1 MNFAV
6 GSLVKVRGREWVV
19 LPDSTAQ
26 LLQLRP
32 IGAPELETTA
42 ILPSLEMVE
51 PAQFGLPDP
60 SNLGDLRSA
69 RLLREAV
76 RLGFRS
82 AVGPFRSLASI
93 AVEPRPYQLV
103 PLLMALR
110 QNPVRLLIADDVGI
124 GKTVEAALVAKEMLA
139 RGEVTRLCVLC
150 PPHLAEQWQSE
161 LETKF
166 GLEAALVL
174 PSTVSKLERQCAPGE
189 SVFERFANTIVSLD
203 YIKSERRRD
212 DFLRTCP
219 DLVIVDEA
227 HTCTQTGAGAQQQ
240 RFRLLQQLSARQDR
254 HIILVTATPH
264 SGNEGAFRSLLSL
277 LKDEFGSFPDDVAP
291 ESRRKE
297 REALARHFVQRR
309 RGDIAKYLDEDTP
322 FPQRLE
328 ADRTYKLHPDYRQ
341 FLDRALKYAREV
353 IQDDSGTKFQ
363 QRIRWWSALALLR
376 SISSSP
382 DAAIA
387 TLRARAQS
395 ADSES
400 VIEAEELGRRSVL
413 DLADVETADATDTA
427 PGADFE
433 EDESP
438 TRRRLLELARIAETL
453 RGDKDRKLTGLL
465 ELVKELLA
473 EGCSPIVFCRYIPTA
488 EYIAEEFRKRLK
500 GVEVGCVTGQL
511 PHDEREARVEE
522 LGQAEKRVLVCT
534 DCLSEGI
541 NLQEW
546 FDAAVHADLAW
557 SPTRHEQREGRVDR
571 FNQRSPKVR
580 VVTFF
585 GEDNPIDGIVL
596 NILLRKHQTIRSSL
610 GISVPVPSNSEK
622 VLEAIFEALLLKGDQ
637 SYDQLTL
644 FEDFQTDERKALDAE
659 WQRAAEREKASRTI
673 FAQHAIKPDEVKP
686 ELEEIRK
693 ALGAPLDMEQ
703 FVRDAI
709 RAHDGLFSGKD
720 PTTLD
725 LTPTP
730 LALRDALRFEKPVK
744 VTFRS
749 PAPKGS
755 VVLNRTHPLVESLAS
770 YVMDSALSNDP
781 ASVAKRCG
789 VVGTD
794 AVSLITTLMILRF
807 RFQIVGAKGEMLA
820 EDVVMTGFEGNPME
834 PKWITEAQAE
844 ALLAAPAKANI
855 GQDQSQQILE
865 KVLQHFDGL
874 RKPLREMAQMR
885 AEAVLRSHRRVR
897 KALDASHAAREIK
910 VQGDPDVLGVYVLFP
925 VGGGR

>member
-6 GSLVKVRGREWVV
+6 GSLVRVRGREWVV

-42 ILPSLEMVE
+42 VLPSLEKVE

-240 RFRLLQQLSARQDR
+240 RFRLLQQLSARKDR
-254 HIILVTATPH
+254 HIVLVTATPH

-277 LKDEFGSFPDDVAP
+277 LKDEFGNFPDDVAP

-395 ADSES
+395 ADAES

-413 DLADVETADATDTA
+413 DLADVEAADATDTA

-433 EDESP
+433 EGESA
-438 TRRRLLELARIAETL
+438 TRRKLLELARIAETL
-453 RGDKDRKLTGLL
+453 RGEKDRKLTGLL
-465 ELVKELLA
+465 DLVKELLA

-488 EYIAEEFRKRLK
+488 EYIADEFRKRLK
-500 GVEVGCVTGQL
+500 GVEIGCVTGQL

-637 SYDQLTL
+637 SYDQLSL

-673 FAQHAIKPDEVKP
+673 FAQHAIKPEEVKP

-725 LTPTP
+725 LTPSP
-730 LALRDALRFEKPVK
+730 LALRDALRFEKPFK

-749 PAPKGS
+749 PAPKGA

-781 ASVAKRCG
+781 TSIAKRCG

-885 AEAVLRSHRRVR
+885 SEGVLRSHRRVR